1 MATEVWQCRDRFLS
15 LHCRWFDL
23 MGEHLQTPAGETLEY
38 WRVEKVDSVI
48 ILPIHRQQF
57 LLPPP
62 IYRPG
67 LGQATWDF
75 PGGRVP
81 EGHTAA
87 ATATAILQREL
98 GIPSHAVQQLVPINP
113 TVWAINSAFSNQC
126 LHGFVAHLQPT
137 LEIDRA
143 AIGQTWPTTVAGI
156 QALLTDLTCLQCRAL
171 LLQWSWDRLTHQG
184 GIPEPTP

>member
-1 MATEVWQCRDRFLS
+1 MVTEPWHCRDRFLS

-23 MGEHLQTPAGETLEY
+23 IGEHLQTPAGETLEY
-38 WRVEKVDSVI
+38 WRVEKVDSVV
-48 ILPIHRQQF
+48 ILPIYRQQF

-113 TVWAINSAFSNQC
+113 TAWAINSAFSNQC
-126 LHGFVAHLQPT
+126 LHGFVAHLKPT
-137 LEIDRA
+137 A
-143 AIGQTWPTTVAGI
+143 AINGAAIAHIWPTTVAGI

-171 LLQWSWDRLTHQG
+171 LLQWGWDQLTR
-184 GIPEPTP
+184 PDSS